1 MHYVILSLFLYNVL
15 INESFFTLIASLLF
29 MLGLTFVLSLAPE
42 ALLTFSHMYA
52 IDLCKNPQSCWICV
66 QVLSMFKLSRINW
79 VKNFLTPLS
88 SSCMQFVT
96 TILPQERAQQH
107 DFSLPCIEAF
117 WVHVPHLIVLN
128 LFKKNNS
135 LLYWI
140 IASGV
145 HVHHFT
151 VLKLLQYMHFTS
163 MYWSFLSTCTSFH
176 IIETSWLHSHHF
188 TVLNLC
194 DYRFLTS
201 LNPLQTKFAHAQN
214 VLVAKLIV
222 LNLMAI
228 DTFMLRSVSSL
239 KVKSKS

>member
-15 INESFFTLIASLLF
+15 INESFFTLIASFLF

-66 QVLSMFKLSRINW
+66 QVLSMFKLSRIIW

-96 TILPQERAQQH
+96 TILPQERAQH

-128 LFKKNNS
+128 LFKPFTDHTHTWIDHRVTRR
-135 LLYWI
+135 LRRIEGQTRLWPLRVYDRFCRLY
-140 IASGV
+140 
-145 HVHHFT
+145 
-151 VLKLLQYMHFTS
+151 LEL
-163 MYWSFLSTCTSFH
+163 
-176 IIETSWLHSHHF
+176 
-188 TVLNLC
+188 
-194 DYRFLTS
+194 
-201 LNPLQTKFAHAQN
+201 
-214 VLVAKLIV
+214 
-222 LNLMAI
+222 
-228 DTFMLRSVSSL
+228 
-239 KVKSKS
+239 